1 MGLNIP
7 HLFYIQEI
15 AHIKDIIFHSF
26 NLTLTGRLYITSMEL
41 LFIELGLD
49 PQHHIKDRTLIET
62 LTTPSLFQATLLFMA
77 SYNIQLKH
85 SILIQPQRE
94 YDQFIMAVFVSLQT
108 PTSDLIACNHC
119 RLYLQACLVSDIT
132 TGDGTTITEE
142 AWAGHHRPPAPR
154 RLQTGPRR
162 RFLPCPAHRR
172 FRPQNGACEDPQEP
186 RILTPRSSPESAP
199 ADWLH
204 NGDHEWLL

>member
-1 MGLNIP
+1 MSELPATTSFSTLDYMGLNIP

-15 AHIKDIIFHSF
+15 ARIKDIIFHSF

-85 SILIQPQRE
+85 SISIQPQRE
-94 YDQFIMAVFVSLQT
+94 YDQFIMAVLVSLQT
-108 PTSDLIACNHC
+108 PTSDLIACNQC

-132 TGDGTTITEE
+132 TGDGTTIRIRKLL
-142 AWAGHHRPPAPR
+142 GHICLDLLNPR
-154 RLQTGPRR
+154 GKLGRNGSERLY
-162 RFLPCPAHRR
+162 
-172 FRPQNGACEDPQEP
+172 
-186 RILTPRSSPESAP
+186 
-199 ADWLH
+199 
-204 NGDHEWLL
+204 